1 MVNGQSLLLGTRLD
15 GPLVPFTLAGI
26 ANTSNLWQISNAPTQ
41 IGVKT
46 FKLRRVSGRNNGAGT
61 TWLHIGTGV
70 GVAFVDTI
78 PPLRVINNM
87 DFVYGEDELPPT
99 EFSAD
104 MTAYV
109 DAAPVD
115 VQVEVEEIG

>member
-1 MVNGQSLLLGTRLD
+1 MVELRLMD
-15 GPLVPFTLAGI
+15 GPRLAGPRVPLVL
-26 ANTSNLWQISNAPTQ
+26 AGVGGALAVWQISTAPTQ

-46 FKLRRVSGRNNGAGT
+46 AKLRRVSGRNNAAGT

-70 GVAFVDTI
+70 GAGFVDVI
-78 PPLRVINNM
+78 PPLRVVNNM
-87 DFVYGEDELPPT
+87 DFVYGEEELPPT

-104 MTAYV
+104 MTAYAEAV
-109 DAAPVD
+109 PVD